1 MDKDQEKAL
10 RNLVAQLKSELEIVK
25 LNQDK
30 YMTLFNQ
37 IFKDI
42 TKMEQKIKEV
52 EKWNMINIVNVKV
65 WMYLRI
71 NLENVR
77 NVIKWHLN
85 EVEKWYLRNDIIK

>member
-1 MDKDQEKAL
+1 MIRMDKDQEKAL

-52 EKWNMINIVNVKV
+52 EK
-65 WMYLRI
+65 
-71 NLENVR
+71 
-77 NVIKWHLN
+77 
-85 EVEKWYLRNDIIK
+85 

>member
-1 MDKDQEKAL
+1 MLPKLFKKSKNKQRGMIRMDKDQEKAL

-52 EKWNMINIVNVKV
+52 EK
-65 WMYLRI
+65 
-71 NLENVR
+71 
-77 NVIKWHLN
+77 
-85 EVEKWYLRNDIIK
+85 